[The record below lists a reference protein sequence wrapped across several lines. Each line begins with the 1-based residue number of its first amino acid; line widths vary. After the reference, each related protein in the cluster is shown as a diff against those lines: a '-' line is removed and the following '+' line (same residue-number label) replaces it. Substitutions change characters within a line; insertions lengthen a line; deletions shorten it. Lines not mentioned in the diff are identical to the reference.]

1 MIRYYKVSPKINK
14 RFSHYLK
21 GELNING
28 LGSSVDLGRYDC
40 NYSDTS
46 NVRCVVALNDGTLVG
61 WVKGYISNGRFF
73 SHGTWVHS
81 KYRKMGVGLE
91 LWAKMIK
98 FVKPRRVV
106 ANAITDRGFTLI
118 RKVKEVHQDIE
129 FGIYEDADRKLRD
142 LRKDRTSEAA

>member
-21 GELNING
+21 GELDING
-28 LGSSVDLGRYDC
+28 LGSVYMGWSDC
-40 NYSDTS
+40 GHSDTS

-61 WVKGYISNGRFF
+61 WIKGYISYGRFF
-73 SHGTWVHS
+73 SHGTWVHP

-98 FVKPRRVV
+98 FVKPRRVI
-106 ANAITDRGFTLI
+106 ANAITDKGWTLI
-118 RKVKEVHQDIE
+118 RKVREVHQDIE
-129 FGIYEDADRKLRD
+129 FGIYEDGNRKLRD
-142 LRKDRTSEAA
+142 LRKDRTSKAA